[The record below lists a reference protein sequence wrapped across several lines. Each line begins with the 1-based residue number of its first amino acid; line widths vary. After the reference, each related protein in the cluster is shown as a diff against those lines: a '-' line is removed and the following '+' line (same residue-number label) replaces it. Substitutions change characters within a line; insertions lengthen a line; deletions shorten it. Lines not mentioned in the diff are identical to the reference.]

1 MIIIEFS
8 LFCNFNELR
17 SSLGEAIQMTS
28 PFLFCIFHLPKK
40 QNRYFDQRLYTN
52 TPFTHATHTYLSTQ
66 LPEDTRLKDILL

>member
-17 SSLGEAIQMTS
+17 SCQAIQMTS
-28 PFLFCIFHLPKK
+28 PFVFCIFHLPRK
-40 QNRYFDQRLYTN
+40 QNIYFDQRLDTN
-52 TPFTHATHTYLSTQ
+52 TPFTHTTRTYLSTQ